1 MTDTAYDAVLIVSFG
16 GPERREDVLP
26 FLRNVTRGRDIPDA
40 RLEEVAHHYYAFDG
54 KSPHNE
60 QIAHLVSLLE
70 TELAGNEINLP
81 VYWGNRNWQPMLADT
96 MQQMAD
102 DGTKRAIAFVVSGF
116 SSYSG
121 CRQYRENLHAAQQT
135 VGESAPAIDKIRVF
149 YNHPGF
155 IEPMRERVSEAIT
168 QLAKDDRDGARIVF
182 TAHSVPNAMA
192 ANCDY
197 EIQLREACTLVAEGF
212 PDRPWELVWQSRS
225 GPPHVPWLEPD
236 ICDYLETIHASG
248 ETAAVIA
255 PIGFLSDHLE
265 VLYDLD
271 HEARE
276 KADELGMAMARAGS
290 VGAHPRFVTMIR
302 ELIEERL
309 DPARPR
315 LSLGRRGPNHDVCP
329 AGCCAPG
336 RPGPLKPAAAGSD

>member
-1 MTDTAYDAVLIVSFG
+1 MNDAPYDAILIVSFG
-16 GPERREDVLP
+16 GPEKRDDVLP

-60 QIAHLVSLLE
+60 QIAELKALLE
-70 TELAGNEINLP
+70 TELLTHGIDLP
-81 VYWGNRNWQPMLADT
+81 VYWGNRNWHPMLADT
-96 MQQMAD
+96 MQKMAD
-102 DGTKRAIAFVVSGF
+102 DGIKRAIAFVVSGY

-121 CRQYRENLHAAQQT
+121 CRQYRENLYAAQKA
-135 VGESAPAIDKIRVF
+135 VGDAAPVIDKIRVF

-155 IEPMRERVSEAIT
+155 IEPMRERVGDAIA
-168 QLAKDDRDGARIVF
+168 LLPEDKRDNARIVF

-192 ANCDY
+192 ANCHY
-197 EIQLREACTLVAEGF
+197 EAQLREACSLVAEAF
-212 PDRPWELVWQSRS
+212 ADRTWELVWQSRS

-236 ICDYLETIHASG
+236 ICDYLETIHTSG
-248 ETAAVIA
+248 ETAAVIV

-276 KADELGMAMARAGS
+276 KADELGMVMARAGS
-290 VGAHPRFVTMIR
+290 VGVHPRFITMIR
-302 ELIEERL
+302 ELIEERF
-309 DPARPR
+309 DPSHPK
-315 LSLGRRGPNHDVCP
+315 LSLGNRGPNHDVCP
-329 AGCCAPG
+329 SGCCAPG